1 MPAKEQ
7 RTLGP
12 GPALAMLLLGDIPP
26 GLFVLDALA
35 KEADVEVLQTGTI
48 HCGRYL
54 ILFGGEVGPVER
66 AWRRALDT
74 AGPQVVDEV
83 LLPHAE
89 ARLLPAIR
97 AGAIRWPAPGDTLGV
112 LQAATPPVLVRAVDG
127 SGASLLR
134 EGRRAGR
141 LDRADPAGRPV
152 HPGGLGLPEPFLPGV
167 PGMKLGRVIG
177 TLVATVKP
185 VGMKGLKLLIVRP
198 LTAGLADDGDPFVAT
213 DASAQASSGDLVTWE
228 AAREAALLHDPWF
241 IPVDHAVV
249 GIVDQHHLEPGEQR

>member
-1 MPAKEQ
+1 VPVKER
-7 RTLGP
+7 RTLDP

-89 ARLLPAIR
+89 ARLLPAVR

-112 LQAATPPVLVRAVDG
+112 LQAATPPVLVRAVDAALKG
-127 SGASLLR
+127 TLVDLVELRVGDGIGGKAIASLWGETHDMVAAVDLARASFERAGAQGAST
-134 EGRRAGR
+134 AVIP
-141 LDRADPAGRPV
+141 RADPA
-152 HPGGLGLPEPFLPGV
+152 
-167 PGMKLGRVIG
+167 I
-177 TLVATVKP
+177 
-185 VGMKGLKLLIVRP
+185 
-198 LTAGLADDGDPFVAT
+198 
-213 DASAQASSGDLVTWE
+213 
-228 AAREAALLHDPWF
+228 REALGSASRF
-241 IPVDHAVV
+241 FREFR
-249 GIVDQHHLEPGEQR
+249 G